1 MDDVVKKCIGD
12 IWHQY
17 DPENTGYLNRD
28 QAKLFVKQ
36 TLTEFVGKDMIDE
49 IWQEATFEAAFTD
62 YVDEEEETISKA
74 DMSSFIKKV
83 ADM

>member
-1 MDDVVKKCIGD
+1 M
-12 IWHQY
+12 
-17 DPENTGYLNRD
+17 
-28 QAKLFVKQ
+28 
-36 TLTEFVGKDMIDE
+36 TEFVGKDMIDE

-62 YVDEEEETISKA
+62 YVDEEETISKA

>member
-1 MDDVVKKCIGD
+1 
-12 IWHQY
+12 
-17 DPENTGYLNRD
+17 
-28 QAKLFVKQ
+28 
-36 TLTEFVGKDMIDE
+36 MIDE